1 MGFDS
6 PSRHH
11 LSYLISMCYE
21 RAADLSRHAGT
32 NTAQPSSH
40 LFSII

>member
-21 RAADLSRHAGT
+21 RAADLSDTPVQIRH
-32 NTAQPSSH
+32 SH
-40 LFSII
+40 HHIYFQ